1 MLVIGLT
8 GGIGSGKSTVTALFA
23 EYQIPII
30 DAYVMA
36 QALTQPGQPA
46 LKEIVAHFQ
55 QHPLVDKAGALNRRL
70 LREIVFD
77 QPHERQWLETLL
89 HPLIIQ
95 QIKTEIAALKAPY
108 CIVVIPLLFETGSY
122 PFLDR
127 ILVVDTTEA
136 IQIKRIA
143 KRDKSSSAQIAAI
156 LKTQSSRKKRLEGAD
171 DIIVNDNDEA
181 HLKAQVASLHAQYLK
196 YIV

>member
-30 DAYVMA
+30 DADVMA